1 MSGIYLHIPFCEKK
15 CSYCDFYSIESTPLM
30 ETFVATLIKE
40 IELRQS
46 SLRSSLLTSH
56 LTSHSSL
63 LTSPFTPHSSLF
75 LGGGT
80 PSLLLPSQLERI
92 LTSIRAHWEFTP
104 DAEWTMEC
112 NPGTVTLDKLK
123 AYRELG
129 INRLSF
135 GVQSFNA
142 AELAFLERIHTA
154 EEAEQA
160 MELARAAGFTNV
172 NMDLMFA
179 LPPQTMESLH
189 SNITRMLALEPDHIS
204 AYSLIYEH
212 GTPLYAQLQ
221 KGLVTPH
228 DEELDAEMYAQVM
241 RRLTSAGYTQYE
253 VSNFARPGKQC
264 QHNLLYWHAE
274 QYVAMGPSAHGYVDD
289 VRYWNVRS
297 LAAWTQHVTNG
308 LLPEANRETLG
319 RTERMFERAFL
330 GLRADGIDLRA
341 YAQDFGVD
349 ILAALGNDARI
360 WLEEGLYTVVED
372 RLALTSAGY
381 QLCDELTLRTISAIE
396 RASGEQWKDNSAA
409 DAIDH
414 T

>member
-30 ETFVATLIKE
+30 ETFVTTLIKE
-40 IELRQS
+40 IHLR
-46 SLRSSLLTSH
+46 
-56 LTSHSSL
+56 HSSL
-63 LTSPFTPHSSLF
+63 VTRHSSLVTRHSSLVTRHSSLF

-92 LTSIRAHWEFTP
+92 LTAIRSHWEFE
-104 DAEWTMEC
+104 DGAEWTMEC
-112 NPGTVTLDKLK
+112 NPGTVTLEKLR

-142 AELAFLERIHTA
+142 SELAFLERIHTA

-179 LPPQTMESLH
+179 LPPQTMESLDN
-189 SNITRMLALEPDHIS
+189 NITRMLALEPDHIS

-228 DEELDAEMYAQVM
+228 EEELDAEMYAHVM
-241 RRLTSAGYTQYE
+241 QRLTSAGYVQYE
-253 VSNFARPGKQC
+253 VSNFAKPGMQC
-264 QHNLLYWHAE
+264 KHNLLYWHAQ

-289 VRYWNVRS
+289 VRYWNIRS
-297 LAAWTQHVTNG
+297 LAAWTQHVNDG

-330 GLRADGIDLRA
+330 GLRADGIDVVD
-341 YAQDFGVD
+341 YAAEFGVNV
-349 ILAALGNDARI
+349 IEALGNDARI
-360 WLEEGLYTVVED
+360 WLEEGLITIVHD

-396 RASGEQWKDNSAA
+396 RVSGEQWKDDSAA
-409 DAIDH
+409 DPIDH
-414 T
+414 A